1 MTPEQ
6 AYEKLEAHSKETA
19 HLGSAIGL
27 LHWDQSTYI
36 PAKGHA
42 HRADQLAAL
51 AGILHRMITDPNVGE
66 WLAAAEGTDFT
77 SDPISPQAVNV
88 REWRRS
94 YDRAV
99 KIPERLASELA
110 RAAAEG
116 RSAWEKARPE
126 NDWDTF
132 RPYLERLVAL
142 KREQAEVLG
151 YENEPYDALLDYYEQ
166 GETARNLGPLFAR
179 LRAPLVDLLERI
191 KASAIGAEA
200 SLGGLVFPVADQK
213 AFATDVARKI
223 GYDLKGGRL
232 DESAH
237 PFTLGVGPGDV
248 RITSRYSEHLFGEGF
263 FAVIHESGHAIYHQ
277 GLPAEH
283 WGTPISRPISL
294 GINESQSRLWEN
306 MVARSL
312 PFWRYLYPRAREK
325 FPSLR
330 DLSLATFYRAVND
343 VRPSLIRVEAD
354 EVTYNLHILLRFE
367 LEIRL
372 IRGDLEV
379 RSLPEAWNE
388 KMHTYLGLTPPD
400 YASGV
405 MQDVHWS
412 SGSIGYFPTYTLG
425 NLYAAQF
432 MDKVTQDLGDLGAL
446 MESGYF
452 GPLLQ
457 WLRQKIHSQGS
468 RYRPKELI
476 RHVTG
481 EDLNPK
487 YLLHYLEGKYAPMY
501 GL

>member
-1 MTPEQ
+1 V
-6 AYEKLEAHSKETA
+6 ARSRETA
-19 HLGSAIGL
+19 HLGSAMGL
-27 LHWDQSTYI
+27 LHWDMSTYI

-51 AGILHRMITDPNVGE
+51 AGILHRMVTDPVIGE
-66 WLAAAEGTDFT
+66 WLAAVEGTDLT
-77 SDPISPQAVNV
+77 SDPISAQAVNV

-116 RSAWEKARPE
+116 RSVWERARPE
-126 NDWDTF
+126 NDWDSF
-132 RPYLERLVAL
+132 SPYLERLVAL

-151 YENEPYDALLDYYEQ
+151 YENAPYDALLDYYEQ
-166 GETARNLGPLFAR
+166 DETARNLESVFER
-179 LRAPLVDLLERI
+179 LHRPLVDLLDRI
-191 KASAIGAEA
+191 KASAVETEPFIGDV
-200 SLGGLVFPVADQK
+200 VFPVADQK
-213 AFATDVARKI
+213 AFAIDVARKI
-223 GYDLKGGRL
+223 GYDLEAGRL

-248 RITSRYSEHLFGEGF
+248 RITARYSEHLFGEGF
-263 FAVIHESGHAIYHQ
+263 FAVIHESGHAMYHQ
-277 GLPAEH
+277 GLPVEH
-283 WGTPISRPISL
+283 WGTPICHPISL

-306 MVARSL
+306 LVARSL

-325 FPSLR
+325 FPSLK
-330 DLSLATFYRAVND
+330 DVSLATFYRAIND

-354 EVTYNLHILLRFE
+354 EVTYNLHVLLRFE
-367 LEIRL
+367 LEVRL

-379 RSLPEAWNE
+379 RDLPHAWNE
-388 KMHTYLGLTPPD
+388 KMQAYFGLTAPD

-412 SGSIGYFPTYTLG
+412 GGSIGYFPTYTLG

-432 MDKVTQDLGDLGAL
+432 MDKAKQDLGGHGAL
-446 MESGYF
+446 MASGDF
-452 GPLLQ
+452 GPLLE
-457 WLRQKIHSQGS
+457 WLRENIHSQGS

-481 EDLNPK
+481 EDLNPS
-487 YLLHYLEGKYAPMY
+487 YLIDYLEQKYAPLY

>member
-6 AYEKLEAHSKETA
+6 AYEKLVARSRETA
-19 HLGSAIGL
+19 HLGSAMGL
-27 LHWDQSTYI
+27 LHWDMSTFI

-42 HRADQLAAL
+42 HRADQLASL
-51 AGILHRMITDPNVGE
+51 AGILHRMVTDPVTGE
-66 WLAAAEGTDFT
+66 WLSAVEGTHVI
-77 SDPISPQAVNV
+77 SDPISAQAVNV

-116 RSAWEKARPE
+116 RSVWERARPA
-126 NDWDTF
+126 NDWDSF

-151 YENEPYDALLDYYEQ
+151 YENEPYDALLDDYEQ
-166 GETARNLGPLFAR
+166 DETARNLESVFER
-179 LRAPLVDLLERI
+179 LHQPLVDLLDRI
-191 KASAIGAEA
+191 KTSAIE
-200 SLGGLVFPVADQK
+200 SKPCIDDLVFPVADQK
-213 AFATDVARKI
+213 AFAIDVARKI
-223 GYDLKGGRL
+223 GYDLEAGRL

-248 RITSRYSEHLFGEGF
+248 RITARYSEHLFGEGF
-263 FAVIHESGHAIYHQ
+263 FAVIHESGHAMYHQ

-283 WGTPISRPISL
+283 WGTPMCRPISL

-306 MVARSL
+306 LVARSL
-312 PFWRYLYPRAREK
+312 PFWRYLYPKAREK
-325 FPSLR
+325 FPFLK
-330 DLSLATFYRAVND
+330 DVSLATFYRAIND

-354 EVTYNLHILLRFE
+354 EVTYNLHVLLRFE
-367 LEIRL
+367 LEVRL

-379 RSLPEAWNE
+379 RALPDAWNE
-388 KMHTYLGLTPPD
+388 KMQAYFGMTPPD

-412 SGSIGYFPTYTLG
+412 GGSIGYFPTYTLG
-425 NLYAAQF
+425 NLYAAQL
-432 MDKVTQDLGDLGAL
+432 MDKAKQDLGDHGAL
-446 MESGYF
+446 MESGDF
-452 GPLLQ
+452 GTLLR
-457 WLRQKIHSQGS
+457 WLREKIHSQGS
-468 RYRPKELI
+468 RYRPNELI

-481 EDLNPK
+481 QDLNPS
-487 YLLHYLEGKYAPMY
+487 YLIDYLETKYAPLY